1 LTTKNRSEAATR
13 GVSFT
18 HPLVRDVTYDRDGTA
33 HREAVEAQEMNLLLP
48 GNDSGPAGASQ
59 TRRTDRT
66 AAHRQTPAP
75 KTPATRSVAAKPST
89 TVRKKPAAMN
99 LAIMALVVPALF
111 CTVALPAYAYSPNST
126 DAGAEAT
133 AALSD
138 LREDGAQ
145 SIAVSEEVALAA
157 PARDE
162 FTATSAAELRR
173 AQLRVQYAAYAGPSV
188 KDYLANPPYPSF
200 SLDQVVAVALQYQ
213 GVPYRYG
220 GANPSGFDCSGFTQF
235 VYAQFGVALPHS
247 SSRQGAGG
255 AKISPADALPGD
267 LVAMDGG
274 GHIGIYLGGGMMID
288 APRPGTTVQVR
299 AIYNPAH
306 WFIRYGI

>member
-1 LTTKNRSEAATR
+1 
-13 GVSFT
+13 
-18 HPLVRDVTYDRDGTA
+18 
-33 HREAVEAQEMNLLLP
+33 MNLLLP
-48 GNDSGPAGASQ
+48 GINSGPAGSSR
-59 TRRTDRT
+59 TRKTDRN
-66 AAHRQTPAP
+66 AAHRSTGAP
-75 KTPATRSVAAKPST
+75 KAVAAKPST
-89 TVRKKPAAMN
+89 TVRKRPAALN

-111 CTVALPAYAYSPNST
+111 CTVALPAYAYSPEAS
-126 DAGAEAT
+126 DKGGEAT

-138 LREDGAQ
+138 LKEADAQ
-145 SIAVSEEVALAA
+145 TVAISDEIALAA
-157 PARDE
+157 PTRDA

-173 AQLRVQYAAYAGPSV
+173 AQLRVQYASYRGPTV

-200 SLDQVVAVALQYQ
+200 SLDQVVAVALQYR

-220 GANPSGFDCSGFTQF
+220 GADPSGFDCSGFTQF
-235 VYAQFGVALPHS
+235 VYAQFGVSLPHS

-255 AKISPADALPGD
+255 AQISPADALPGD

-288 APRPGTTVQVR
+288 APRPGTVVNVR
-299 AIYNPAH
+299 PIYNPAH

>member
-1 LTTKNRSEAATR
+1 LTTKNRSEAATQ

-18 HPLVRDVTYDRDGTA
+18 HPLDRDVTYDRDGAA
-33 HREAVEAQEMNLLLP
+33 HREAAEAQEMNLLLP
-48 GNDSGPAGASQ
+48 GIDSGPAGSSQ

-66 AAHRQTPAP
+66 AAHRTTGAP
-75 KTPATRSVAAKPST
+75 KSTPAKPST
-89 TVRKKPAAMN
+89 TVRKKPAGLN

-111 CTVALPAYAYSPNST
+111 FTVALPAYAYSPT
-126 DAGAEAT
+126 AEDEGGDAT
-133 AALSD
+133 AALSELKESD
-138 LREDGAQ
+138 AQ
-145 SIAVSEEVALAA
+145 SVAVSDALTVAA
-157 PARDE
+157 PARDT

-173 AQLRVQYAAYAGPSV
+173 AQLRVQYASYTGPRV
-188 KDYLANPPYPSF
+188 KDFLANPPYPSF

-220 GANPSGFDCSGFTQF
+220 GADPSGFDCSGFTQF
-235 VYAQFGVALPHS
+235 VYAQFGVSLPHS

-255 AKISPADALPGD
+255 AQISPADALPGD

-288 APRPGTTVQVR
+288 APRPGTVVNVR
-299 AIYNPAH
+299 PIYNPAH